1 MGGRGGRP
9 RQRRTPSTHDPALHA
24 QLIEHAFHGLAKE
37 HPGAVFV
44 SPSAAFMASA
54 GVADA
59 VAGPLGLAGARLVLL
74 PVNDNE
80 EVTLAEGGTHW
91 CGWRGG

>member
-1 MGGRGGRP
+1 M
-9 RQRRTPSTHDPALHA
+9 
-24 QLIEHAFHGLAKE
+24 
-37 HPGAVFV
+37 FV

-80 EVTLAEGGTHW
+80 EVTLLEGGTHW